1 MSQLSQY
8 ESREIFLRKQ
18 NDTAMSEIMK
28 YQIDQNGLEENVSH
42 TQSENQILKNTIN
55 MQSKGK
61 TNIKK
66 QVISARE
73 AAAAMASDAETLR

>member
-28 YQIDQNGLEENVSH
+28 YQIYQNGLEENVSH

-61 TNIKK
+61 SNIKN